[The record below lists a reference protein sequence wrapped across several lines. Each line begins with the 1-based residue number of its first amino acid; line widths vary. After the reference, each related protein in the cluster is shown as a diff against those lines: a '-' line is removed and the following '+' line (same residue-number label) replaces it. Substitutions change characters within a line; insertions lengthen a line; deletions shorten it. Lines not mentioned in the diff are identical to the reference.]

1 MTQCEIKGYKYKV
14 WAYAYMEEG
23 KIKAVVK
30 PINTLST
37 QYLNFDFSGD
47 TVKIQIK
54 GTPSFPQFILKNAL
68 SPDFVKNNKTIKV
81 IVTKAVNL
89 LLSTTERP
97 MKFKVKR

>member
-1 MTQCEIKGYKYKV
+1 MSECEIKGYPYKI
-14 WAYAYMEEG
+14 WAYAYTEED

-37 QYLNFDFSGD
+37 QYMTFDFKGD

-54 GTPSFPQFILKNAL
+54 GTPSFPEFILKNAL
-68 SPDFVKNNKTIKV
+68 SPDFIKNHKPIKV
-81 IVTKAVNL
+81 IIEKVMKL

-97 MKFKVKR
+97 MKFRIK